1 MPKIKTHKAASK
13 KFKITKKKKVTRRKT
28 GQNHYNSK
36 ETGKA
41 GRAKKGDHRLPR
53 AEEKNVLNALPYAK

>member
-13 KFKITKKKKVTRRKT
+13 KFKVTKTKKVTRRST

-41 GRAKKGDHRLPR
+41 GRLKKRTHRLIK
-53 AEEKNVLNALPYAK
+53 AEEQNVLKRALPYA